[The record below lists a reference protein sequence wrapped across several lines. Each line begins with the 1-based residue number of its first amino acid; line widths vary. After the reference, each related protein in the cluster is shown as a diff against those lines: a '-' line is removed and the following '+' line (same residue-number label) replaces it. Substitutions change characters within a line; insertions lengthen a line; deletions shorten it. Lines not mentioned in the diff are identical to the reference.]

1 MDAASVGERI
11 RRLRR
16 ARGLSQ
22 QDLAGPGVS
31 ASYVSLVEAGR
42 RRPSPNALAWLA
54 GRLGTTVEELA
65 GMSAAEVELEL
76 RHAELELGNGD
87 AAHALGRFQRFT
99 SDPDPSIAW
108 RAESGAAA
116 CFEVLGD
123 LRQAIAG
130 YERLWEKAL
139 AAAASAPLLRTSIAL
154 SRCCREVGD
163 LGRAVDVGE
172 RGLRAAQ
179 DWGLSDTDAE
189 VDLLCTV
196 AIAHQERGDVVR
208 ASQLLSRVRAAADAL
223 GSPRARGAVYW
234 NASVLAG
241 ELGAMSDAVE
251 LAGRA
256 LALFGE
262 GDDIRNLGR
271 LRNAYATLLMRN
283 DPKRAPEAL
292 DALIAARAALAS
304 SGSAVDVAYCDTEIA
319 RAHVLLGRP
328 AEGLA
333 SAAAALD
340 ALGTAAPLESARAR
354 LSLAFALAALGRA
367 DEAVHEYTTAAEAL
381 ERLGARRQA
390 TQAWTELSE
399 HLAHAGHPGDALRA
413 ASRALQAMRVMTP
426 FKPASFVPTPA
437 PDVPVGVA
445 SPAGQL
451 R

>member
-1 MDAASVGERI
+1 MDAATVGERI

-16 ARGLSQ
+16 AQGLNQ

-31 ASYVSLVEAGR
+31 ASYVSLLEAGR
-42 RRPSPNALAWLA
+42 RRPSPSALAWLA
-54 GRLGTTVEELA
+54 GRLGTTVEDLA

-87 AAHALGRFQRFT
+87 AAHALARFQRFA

-123 LRQAIAG
+123 LEQAIAG

-139 AAAASAPLLRTSIAL
+139 AASATVPLLRTSIAL

-163 LGRAVDVGE
+163 LSRAVDVGE

-196 AIAHQERGDVVR
+196 AIAYQERGDVVR

-262 GDDIRNLGR
+262 GDDTRNLAR

-283 DPKRAPEAL
+283 NPERAPEAL
-292 DALIAARAALAS
+292 DALNAARAALAS
-304 SGSAVDVAYCDTEIA
+304 YGSAVDLAYCDTEIA
-319 RAHVLLGRP
+319 RALVLLGRP
-328 AEGLA
+328 TDGLA
-333 SAAAALD
+333 SATAALET
-340 ALGTAAPLESARAR
+340 LGTVAPLEAARAR
-354 LSLAFALAALGRA
+354 LSLAFALAALGHG
-367 DEAVHEYTTAAEAL
+367 DEAASEYTSAAEAL
-381 ERLGARRQA
+381 ERLGAPRQA
-390 TQAWTELSE
+390 AQAWSELSE
-399 HLAHAGHPGDALRA
+399 HLAHAGAPADALRA
-413 ASRALQAMRVMTP
+413 AKRALLAMQVMAP
-426 FKPASFVPTPA
+426 FSPASFVRTSKAGA
-437 PDVPVGVA
+437 PVDVA
-445 SPAGQL
+445 LPAG
-451 R
+451 